1 MFAVHELRQRS
12 SGDSPYSCTS
22 SGELVVPVQPLVRLL
37 GDRVRSVSIIGVCVQ
52 IAVGTAG
59 MGYFLLSRV
68 HLLSTSYHQSL
79 LRQYRILG
87 SKSTISLLPSPILPL
102 WLVDIST

>member
-1 MFAVHELRQRS
+1 MFVVHELRQTLAITRQRS
-12 SGDSPYSCTS
+12 SGDSPYSCIL

-37 GDRVRSVSIIGVCVQ
+37 GDRVKSVSNIDGHVQ

-68 HLLSTSYHQSL
+68 HSLSTSYH
-79 LRQYRILG
+79 
-87 SKSTISLLPSPILPL
+87 
-102 WLVDIST
+102 